1 VIEATQTPL
10 DVSASIDS
18 VYDMIWSGGILMWP
32 LALCSVLA
40 LAFMVER
47 FLRLR
52 ESELGSTRYGQELL
66 DAVAARGAGGALA
79 KVSGEPRPLGRIV
92 RPALEGGAATAE
104 REKAVE
110 DAGAREVDRLSANL
124 RPLVVIGI
132 LAPLLGFL
140 GTVFGMIQCFAE
152 ISVREGQ
159 ADPSDLAA
167 GISQALITTAA
178 GLCIAIPTQA
188 AYFWFKA
195 RIERFTRRAE
205 DLYGELVKELAKD
218 AVRAGEPVAALPLA
232 LPPGS
237 AS

>member
-1 VIEATQTPL
+1 MIEATQTPL
-10 DVSASIDS
+10 ELSASIDS

-79 KVSGEPRPLGRIV
+79 MVSGEPKPLGRIV
-92 RPALEGGAATAE
+92 RPALEGGGPSVE

-178 GLCIAIPTQA
+178 GLIIAIPIQMAYNYLVTRVNDLVRNMESA
-188 AYFWFKA
+188 AN
-195 RIERFTRRAE
+195 
-205 DLYGELVKELAKD
+205 LVLEALAD
-218 AVRAGEPVAALPLA
+218 IRAGRGAATA
-232 LPPGS
+232 G
-237 AS
+237 